1 MAAETLFDVAVIGA
15 GPGGYTAAI
24 RAAQL
29 GLRVACVDDWRNDK
43 GGPAPGGTCTN
54 IGCIP
59 SKALLHSSENFEN
72 AKRHFGDH
80 GIRIESV
87 AIDVEKM
94 LARKATVVR
103 QNNEGILYL
112 FKKNKITFFHGRGR
126 FEARGPDGYRIAV
139 ADAAD
144 TVLSAPHVIVATG
157 SVARPLPGLAFDETR
172 VLSNDGALA
181 IPQVPRRLGVI
192 GAGVVGLQLGV
203 DIEGVDVPAG
213 AIKVRYLDSNKEA
226 QALECDKLIVS
237 IGRLPNTEGLNG
249 PAVGL
254 KLDDRG
260 FIEVDANCRTA
271 VPGVWAIGDVVRG
284 PMLAHKAEEEAVAV
298 AETIAGQHGHVDLD
312 TIPWVIY

>member
-29 GLRVACVDDWRNDK
+29 GLRVACVDDWRKDK
-43 GGPAPGGTCTN
+43 GGPAPRGNCTN

-112 FKKNKITFFHGRGR
+112 FKKNKITFFHGQGR
-126 FEARGPDGYRIAV
+126 FEARSPDGYRIAV
-139 ADAAD
+139 ADAAN

-157 SVARPLPGLAFDETR
+157 SVSRPLPGLAFDETR
-172 VLSNDGALA
+172 VLSNDGALV

-192 GAGVVGLQLGV
+192 GAGVVGLELGSV
-203 DIEGVDVPAG
+203 WRRLGSEVT
-213 AIKVRYLDSNKEA
+213 LLEA
-226 QALECDKLIVS
+226 
-237 IGRLPNTEGLNG
+237 LPTFLG
-249 PAVGL
+249 
-254 KLDDRG
+254 
-260 FIEVDANCRTA
+260 TA
-271 VPGVWAIGDVVRG
+271 D
-284 PMLAHKAEEEAVAV
+284 
-298 AETIAGQHGHVDLD
+298 ETIAKEAAKQFNKQGLKIHLGV
-312 TIPWVIY
+312 TIAEVKTSETGVSIAYS

>member
-112 FKKNKITFFHGRGR
+112 FKKNKITFFHGQGR
-126 FEARGPDGYRIAV
+126 FEARSPDGYRIAV
-139 ADAAD
+139 ADAAN

-157 SVARPLPGLAFDETR
+157 SVARPLPGLRRNA
-172 VLSNDGALA
+172 GAV
-181 IPQVPRRLGVI
+181 QRRR
-192 GAGVVGLQLGV
+192 AGH
-203 DIEGVDVPAG
+203 PAG
-213 AIKVRYLDSNKEA
+213 AAPARRDRR
-226 QALECDKLIVS
+226 
-237 IGRLPNTEGLNG
+237 GRGRPRARLRVAAPGLG
-249 PAVGL
+249 G
-254 KLDDRG
+254 
-260 FIEVDANCRTA
+260 DAA
-271 VPGVWAIGDVVRG
+271 GGV
-284 PMLAHKAEEEAVAV
+284 
-298 AETIAGQHGHVDLD
+298 AG
-312 TIPWVIY
+312 